1 MTIFDAIRAKLNA
14 KCAKFYLNV
23 LNPFF
28 TKYKL
33 NKLNNAWRKWLLQTI
48 VWADETYENIV
59 V

>member
-1 MTIFDAIRAKLNA
+1 MTIFDAIRAKLNV
-14 KCAKFYLNV
+14 KCAKLYLNV

-33 NKLNNAWRKWLLQTI
+33 NKLNDAWRKWLLQTI